1 MVLKKLAKYLS
12 FCCVAIMLTLGCLCL
27 AACGVG
33 EEKGE
38 CLYTLA
44 ESGDHYV
51 VTGTTTKKAKTFTI
65 AATYNGLPV
74 TAIGDDAFYQCAFLR
89 SVEIPEGVTSLGEF
103 SFAKCFELTNIT
115 LPSSLTSIGYY
126 AFGECHEITDITLPE
141 NLETLGDSVFFDC
154 EKLRSLTIPNSVKSL
169 GRGGV

>member
-1 MVLKKLAKYLS
+1 
-12 FCCVAIMLTLGCLCL
+12 MLTLGCLCL

-169 GRGGV
+169 GRGGVWTMLGINYR